1 MKKLLLATLL
11 LPGLTFAQNRFAQ
24 LGEELPTPNE
34 YRNAAGAPGHAYY
47 QQKADY
53 DIEVR
58 LDDENQRIYGEE
70 EITYTNNSP
79 DHLEYLWIQLDQNM
93 RAQDSDSKL
102 ITIEKMEDFRSI
114 GDVASK
120 TFEFDGGF
128 KIEEVTTPSG
138 KNLSYA
144 INKTMLRINLDTP
157 LKDDVLLSERRK
169 PFVGSLL
176 NKIGCSHNQNVFE
189 IHG

>member
-1 MKKLLLATLL
+1 MKKILLAALL

-79 DHLEYLWIQLDQNM
+79 DQLEYLWIQLDQNM

-102 ITIEKMEDFRSI
+102 ITVEKMEDFRSI
-114 GDVASK
+114 EDVTLK
-120 TFEFDGGF
+120 TFDFDGGF
-128 KIEEVTTPSG
+128 KIEEVTST
-138 KNLSYA
+138 
-144 INKTMLRINLDTP
+144 
-157 LKDDVLLSERRK
+157 
-169 PFVGSLL
+169 
-176 NKIGCSHNQNVFE
+176 
-189 IHG
+189 

>member
-1 MKKLLLATLL
+1 MKKILLAVAL

-79 DHLEYLWIQLDQNM
+79 DQLEYLWIQLDQNM
-93 RAQDSDSKL
+93 RAEDSD
-102 ITIEKMEDFRSI
+102 
-114 GDVASK
+114 
-120 TFEFDGGF
+120 
-128 KIEEVTTPSG
+128 
-138 KNLSYA
+138 
-144 INKTMLRINLDTP
+144 
-157 LKDDVLLSERRK
+157 
-169 PFVGSLL
+169 
-176 NKIGCSHNQNVFE
+176 
-189 IHG
+189 